1 MYLFYLKNINIMGKK
16 SIKTNFI
23 IFIELFFLQQIK
35 YINSLSCSANSP
47 FIKNNE
53 CVSYCSTD
61 ELKKNCRISDNNSK
75 LKQITNLIILG
86 GKNYRLININSN
98 LKNDLIIQVSEYS
111 NYGERIFYGLK
122 NNGRYLFKDENQ
134 KEYPISTFNI
144 EGEVDLYQKNFG
156 GESSFIKISNDN
168 EFFINI
174 AKEDQNTEIF
184 NFVNNEY
191 NSTKTKDFLEHNF
204 YSDRGTFSFLSK
216 DSNEKY
222 YYLITGVY
230 TNNSQYNC
238 YMKKVYFTSNVLS
251 EGSHFENLK
260 EKKCAENKMLSCFMT
275 ALDKI
280 ICFYR
285 DIDIDNLDYY
295 CIIVYENKTRIGG
308 VKLGRSESSN
318 LFYKAV
324 HLKEEIGVF
333 IYFSSESDY
342 YPRITFKQFDS
353 ENLSN
358 IEDYKSYT
366 NILLDKT
373 RLRYDYMLNDI
384 IKLSDNI
391 ICYGSVDVY
400 KSGIALIILRLY
412 NNDTKMNM
420 KYYMISNKDI
430 FHFLI
435 YKEIKL
441 SLFNNEY
448 IAFGSSICFSDRCSN
463 DEDEHNS
470 SFLIFNYPN
479 STDVEID
486 LMEKI
491 FEVNKEI
498 DKIAFNL
505 EEYTLIENNVFGY
518 IVKGIKIINYPENMT
533 LKSSKTQLKIKKN
546 DILEHNDSFTLY
558 FSSINKKYYI
568 IEYALVATED
578 QFYNSKASIVYFDTT
593 FGGDDELNFF
603 GGDIYIGKT
612 SYFTLKIDIDFLSA
626 DCLNNCP
633 LCLSTDASY
642 CLICQNNCSFQEDE
656 NKYEDQS
663 SKPDSS
669 LKIKASIISEHSQ
682 VFSDNPSLPQ
692 SNESYSAVQYP
703 PFSSLSISSSSKLS
717 PFSTTNSSSRLIPSS
732 QLIPYSQLT
741 YSSQL
746 TPSSNSII
754 YNLLTNSSIIISST
768 SPSQLISSYPLINNS
783 TSIINKIYECT
794 EDQILTNACKEGKL
808 TNEQLADIYN
818 NIKENKVKHFNNK
831 STIIQTQNVIFQVS
845 TIEQQKNNTKNIS
858 SVDLGE
864 CEEILKKSIKG
875 FQKGDELIIY
885 KTDIK
890 YEERSSTY
898 VHYEIYNPYSLEEMD
913 LKICH
918 KSEIT
923 INAPLYL
930 SQNVEEK
937 KENLEKFG
945 YNIFDENDIFY
956 NDICTKFTNEFGN
969 DMILSDR
976 RNDIYGLINNISLCQ
991 KGCTFQSYNSI
1002 SKKAICNCEIK
1013 EKKNIIEELKDFTN
1027 IFEERKNIY
1036 EIFKNTIS
1044 YSNFKILKCYKL
1056 LKNFKNFIHNYG
1068 CIIFLI
1074 CLIAYFILMVKY
1086 FINDYKKIN
1095 ELIQSILQKKY
1106 FRLKKRK
1113 SIDDIKGKRNIHN
1126 VIDNIIITK
1135 KNRKKSKNIFKG
1147 KDNIVE
1153 PQRNNKIA
1161 IQKSINDSSIK
1172 KNILKSSSYFSNNIS
1187 TIKFTNNNK
1196 KSKKKQKRNSVIL
1209 QKSRKSLNPNSSN
1222 SIIKISSKK
1231 EPLNDRELNILKYDK
1246 AIILD
1251 KRTYFQFYCSLLKEK
1266 HIILFTFFQNND
1278 YNILIT
1284 KISLLILSISLYFSI
1299 NGFFFND
1306 ESMHNLYIY
1315 NGKFI
1320 FIQQIAKIIY
1330 VSIISLI
1337 VQQILRILSMSDKYL
1352 LEFKQK
1358 KILKKAIEKSKS
1370 LHECLKK
1377 KIIIFYILGFLLM
1390 LFFWYFMTCFCAVYS
1405 NTQAILFKDT
1415 SLSFL
1420 FSLVYPF
1427 VLNLLPGIFRISA
1440 LKSPKKDK
1448 ECLFNFSFL
1457 VALF

>member
-1 MYLFYLKNINIMGKK
+1 MRLYYLKNINIMAKK

-23 IFIELFFLQQIK
+23 IFIELFFLHQIK
-35 YINSLSCSANSP
+35 YINSLSCSRDSP

-61 ELKKNCRISDNNSK
+61 ELKKNCRFADNNSK
-75 LKQITNLIILG
+75 LKQMTNLIILG

-111 NYGERIFYGLK
+111 NYGERLFYGLK

-134 KEYPISTFNI
+134 KEYPISKFNI

-184 NFVNNEY
+184 NFDNNEY
-191 NSTKTKDFLEHNF
+191 NSTKTKDFLEHNY

-216 DSNEKY
+216 DSNENY
-222 YYLITGVY
+222 YYLIAGVY
-230 TNNSQYNC
+230 IDNSQYNC

-260 EKKCAENKMLSCFMT
+260 EIKCAENKMLSCFKT

-295 CIIVYENKTRIGG
+295 YIIVYENKTRNGA

-318 LFYKAV
+318 LFYKAI

-333 IYFSSESDY
+333 TYFSSESDY
-342 YPRITFKQFDS
+342 YPRISFKQFDS
-353 ENLSN
+353 ENLAN

-366 NILLDKT
+366 NILLDKIQ
-373 RLRYDYMLNDI
+373 LKYDYMLNDI

-391 ICYGSVDVY
+391 ICYGSVGIY
-400 KSGIALIILRLY
+400 KCGITLIILRLY

-420 KYYMISNKDI
+420 KYYIISNKDI
-430 FHFLI
+430 FHFII

-486 LMEKI
+486 LIDKI
-491 FEVNKEI
+491 YETNQEI

-518 IVKGIKIINYPENMT
+518 IVKGIKIINYPENMA

-546 DILEHNDSFTLY
+546 DIIEHNDNFTLS

-578 QFYNSKASIVYFDTT
+578 QYYNTKASIAYFDTT

-603 GGDIYIGKT
+603 GGDIYVGKT
-612 SYFTLKIDIDFLSA
+612 SYFTLKIDTDLLSTN
-626 DCLNNCP
+626 CKNNCP
-633 LCLSTDASY
+633 LCLSTNDNY
-642 CLICQNNCSFQEDE
+642 CLNCQYNDSFQEDE
-656 NKYEDQS
+656 NKYENQS
-663 SKPDSS
+663 SNPVSS
-669 LKIKASIISEHSQ
+669 LKIKTSIISGHSQ

-692 SNESYSAVQYP
+692 SNESYSTIQYSP
-703 PFSSLSISSSSKLS
+703 PSSPSISSSKLS
-717 PFSTTNSSSRLIPSS
+717 SFSTIKSSSRLTPSS
-732 QLIPYSQLT
+732 QSILYPQLT
-741 YSSQL
+741 HSSQL
-746 TPSSNSII
+746 TPFSNSIL
-754 YNLLTNSSIIISST
+754 YTLLTNSSIIIP
-768 SPSQLISSYPLINNS
+768 SPSQLISSYPLINHS
-783 TSIINKIYECT
+783 TSIINKVNECT
-794 EDQILTNACKEGKL
+794 EDQILTNACKEGKIA
-808 TNEQLADIYN
+808 NEQFANIYN
-818 NIKENKVKHFNNK
+818 NIKENKVKHFNNE
-831 STIIQTQNVIFQVS
+831 STIIETQNIIFQVS
-845 TIEQQKNNTKNIS
+845 TLEQQKNNTKSIS
-858 SVDLGE
+858 SIDLGE
-864 CEEILKKSIKG
+864 CEKIIKNSIEG

-898 VHYEIYNPYSLEEMD
+898 VHYEIYNPYTLEEID

-923 INAPLYL
+923 INVPLHL
-930 SQNVEEK
+930 TQNVEEK
-937 KENLEKFG
+937 KDKLEKYG

-991 KGCTFQSYNSI
+991 KGCIFQYYNST
-1002 SKKAICNCEIK
+1002 SKKAKCNCEIK
-1013 EKKNIIEELKDFTN
+1013 EKKSIIEELKDFTN

-1044 YSNFKILKCYKL
+1044 YSNFKVLKCYKL
-1056 LKNFKNFIHNYG
+1056 LKNFKNIIHNYG
-1068 CIIFLI
+1068 CIIFSI
-1074 CLIAYFILMVKY
+1074 CLIAYIILMVKY
-1086 FINDYKKIN
+1086 FKNDYKKN
-1095 ELIQSILQKKY
+1095 
-1106 FRLKKRK
+1106 
-1113 SIDDIKGKRNIHN
+1113 
-1126 VIDNIIITK
+1126 
-1135 KNRKKSKNIFKG
+1135 
-1147 KDNIVE
+1147 
-1153 PQRNNKIA
+1153 
-1161 IQKSINDSSIK
+1161 
-1172 KNILKSSSYFSNNIS
+1172 
-1187 TIKFTNNNK
+1187 
-1196 KSKKKQKRNSVIL
+1196 
-1209 QKSRKSLNPNSSN
+1209 
-1222 SIIKISSKK
+1222 
-1231 EPLNDRELNILKYDK
+1231 
-1246 AIILD
+1246 
-1251 KRTYFQFYCSLLKEK
+1251 
-1266 HIILFTFFQNND
+1266 
-1278 YNILIT
+1278 
-1284 KISLLILSISLYFSI
+1284 
-1299 NGFFFND
+1299 
-1306 ESMHNLYIY
+1306 
-1315 NGKFI
+1315 
-1320 FIQQIAKIIY
+1320 
-1330 VSIISLI
+1330 
-1337 VQQILRILSMSDKYL
+1337 
-1352 LEFKQK
+1352 
-1358 KILKKAIEKSKS
+1358 
-1370 LHECLKK
+1370 
-1377 KIIIFYILGFLLM
+1377 
-1390 LFFWYFMTCFCAVYS
+1390 
-1405 NTQAILFKDT
+1405 
-1415 SLSFL
+1415 
-1420 FSLVYPF
+1420 
-1427 VLNLLPGIFRISA
+1427 
-1440 LKSPKKDK
+1440 
-1448 ECLFNFSFL
+1448 
-1457 VALF
+1457 